1 MTIEDDVLREDLRA
15 WMKSPAIGPPEYSA
29 DPIVQRRVGR
39 MLANVDAKSLHHAQ
53 EELVVNS
60 IQTSLPDEP

>member
-1 MTIEDDVLREDLRA
+1 MAIENNVLREDLRA
-15 WMKSPAIGPPEYSA
+15 WIKSPAIGLQEYSA

-39 MLANVDAKSLHHAQ
+39 MLANVDAKSSRHAQ